1 MLLIVFRFGWL
12 FFLNRVWLFDG
23 FRFFCISVFLFTL
36 KITDQAKG
44 NSKEDKDKKGPG
56 KIILKRREAEKES
69 ERIPERYVGTQKR
82 NQDHDQIVDDD
93 SDRNPKQEP
102 RSAAKSAASE

>member
-23 FRFFCISVFLFTL
+23 LRFFCISVFLFTL
-36 KITDQAKG
+36 KITDQATG
-44 NSKEDKDKKGPG
+44 TSTEDQDKKELGG
-56 KIILKRREAEKES
+56 VKVTRREAEKEP

-93 SDRNPKQEP
+93 SDRNAKQGP